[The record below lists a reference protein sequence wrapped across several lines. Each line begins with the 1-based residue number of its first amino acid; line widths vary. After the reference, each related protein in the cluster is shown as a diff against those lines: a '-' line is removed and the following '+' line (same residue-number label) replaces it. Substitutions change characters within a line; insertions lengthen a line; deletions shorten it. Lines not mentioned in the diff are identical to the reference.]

1 MPQTWYIPWVPSP
14 NNIKRIDKV
23 HTVLYRWTSGL
34 IGARLDGLDVLL
46 LTTTGAK
53 SGIQRCIPLPYFR
66 DGDRILLVASFGG
79 NRKNPAWIA
88 NISANPEVQVQLKA
102 KRWTAR
108 ARISSGAE
116 RERLWAGITY
126 EFPRYLK
133 YQAKTERPIPV
144 VVLE

>member
-14 NNIKRIDKV
+14 NNIKRIDKI

-88 NISANPEVQVQLKA
+88 NITANPEVHVQLRTKQ
-102 KRWTAR
+102 WTAR
-108 ARISSGAE
+108 ARIAEGAE
-116 RERLWAGITY
+116 RERLWSGITY
-126 EFPRYLK
+126 EFPRYAK
-133 YQAKTERPIPV
+133 YQLKTERPIPV

>member
-14 NNIKRIDKV
+14 NNIKRIDKF
-23 HTVLYRWTSGL
+23 HTLLYRWTSGL

-88 NISANPEVQVQLKA
+88 NITANPEVQVQLKA
-102 KRWTAR
+102 KQWTAR
-108 ARISSGAE
+108 ARISNGAE

-126 EFPRYLK
+126 EFPRYAK